1 MYLYLLFI
9 IILVLLICSL
19 LYTNF
24 DFISPCNIFLET
36 YFIAC
41 FFAIL
46 NIDKWSF
53 EMHANTFGILLGG
66 LIIFI
71 CVSYIMQP
79 KLDNKV
85 SNITEIVIK
94 RKRVNAI
101 IIFDIVLIIL
111 IYLTIY
117 RVASSEASIFDFP
130 NTISNYRNYS
140 VRNPMYSLPSYIVY
154 GSKISE
160 VCCYIFIFAFFNNV
174 AANKKNTYF
183 FIPIILE
190 LIRNFET
197 GARMGMVNIVIAIA
211 VAAFVFLYK
220 RNNLNS
226 KVRIALKYIFISILL
241 FFLFYYIAKILGRSF
256 NLSIMDYLSIYIGAP
271 LKLLDMYLQDPH
283 TLNNMWG
290 EETFYFA
297 NRFLGKYGLVNIS
310 YDYSVH
316 LEFRY
321 INGHRLGN
329 VYTAYRRWIN
339 DFGIVGFILG
349 QIGFSIFHN
358 WLYKKISNLQEKNG
372 RLAVLYLF
380 FSNTLFL
387 HFFDDRLYRN
397 VFCTAF
403 VIYILLIHF
412 LYMYLVENRIKIVY

>member
-1 MYLYLLFI
+1 
-9 IILVLLICSL
+9 
-19 LYTNF
+19 
-24 DFISPCNIFLET
+24 
-36 YFIAC
+36 
-41 FFAIL
+41 
-46 NIDKWSF
+46 
-53 EMHANTFGILLGG
+53 
-66 LIIFI
+66 
-71 CVSYIMQP
+71 MQP

-94 RKRVNAI
+94 RKKVNAI

-310 YDYSVH
+310 HDYSVH